1 MEEEK
6 IGIITHYFGKI
17 GVGVIRVERGE
28 LKIGDKIAIRAKDGT
43 VKLEQEVNSIQVEHQ
58 PVQAAKKGEDVGLK
72 FDGEVKEGDEVYR
85 ITGGN

>member
-17 GVGVIRVERGE
+17 GVGVIKMEKGK

-43 VKLEQEVNSIQVEHQ
+43 ARLEQEVNSIQVEHQ

-85 ITGGN
+85 MASGD